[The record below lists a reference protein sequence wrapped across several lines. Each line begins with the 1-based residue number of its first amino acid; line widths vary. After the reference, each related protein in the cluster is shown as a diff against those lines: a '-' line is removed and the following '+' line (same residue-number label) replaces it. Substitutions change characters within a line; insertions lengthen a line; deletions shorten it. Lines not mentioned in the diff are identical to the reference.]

1 VVVRTHRLVRLVL
14 ALIAV
19 ALVPAC
25 AGPQLR
31 AAAGSPASSRAQ
43 SSTTPQSPTPQSPTP
58 LSPTPLQA
66 WLSHTPLYVA
76 HRGGDADWTEGTAYA
91 YGQAAAWNPR
101 LALEAAVWRSSD
113 GVWVISEERS
123 TGRLFDA
130 DVDIPSTPWSV
141 LSKLRTRVGH
151 RPMARLREDLL
162 DVYGRTRILFL
173 DNKQDLHATEFLDL
187 LSSYAGR
194 TRYVVKSFWN
204 SDVTAAAAH
213 RRGYLTWGYYYA
225 KDMAHVAATQRHF
238 DLLGLEY
245 SASDRDFRVLE
256 ATGKPVI
263 AHVIEAPDQARTA
276 LDKGASGL
284 MVAGVRSVVPVG

>member
-1 VVVRTHRLVRLVL
+1 VL

-25 AGPQLR
+25 AGPQVQ
-31 AAAGSPASSRAQ
+31 ASPGSPGSPSHVSPSRA
-43 SSTTPQSPTPQSPTP
+43 PV
-58 LSPTPLQA
+58 SPTPLQA
-66 WLSHTPLYVA
+66 WLSHTPMYVA
-76 HRGGDADWTEGTAYA
+76 HRGGDANWTEGTAYA
-91 YGQAAAWNPR
+91 YGRAAAWNPE

-113 GVWVISEERS
+113 GVWVVSEQRN

-130 DVDIPSTPWSV
+130 DRDIPSTPWSV
-141 LSKLRTRVGH
+141 LSTLRTRVGH

-162 DVYGRTRILFL
+162 DVYGRTRILFI

-194 TRYVVKSFWN
+194 TRYVVKSFW
-204 SDVTAAAAH
+204 DADRTPGAAH
-213 RRGYLTWGYYYA
+213 RRGYLTWGYYYG
-225 KDMAHVAATQRHF
+225 KDMPHLAATQRRF
-238 DLLGLEY
+238 DLLGLDF
-245 SASDRDFRVLE
+245 SAGGQDFRMME

-263 AHVIEAPDQARTA
+263 AHIIDAPDQARAA

-284 MVAGVRSVVPVG
+284 MVANVESVVPIG